1 MKPDVLKHDQLTK
14 EDLTNMF
21 LRLQTVKKAEILC
34 GYQIPREAA
43 VHMSAQQFLDQTDF
57 VLKKVLFLYKMV

>member
-14 EDLTNMF
+14 EDLISMF

-34 GYQIPREAA
+34 GYQIPREEA
-43 VHMSAQQFLDQTDF
+43 VHMSAQQFLDKTDF